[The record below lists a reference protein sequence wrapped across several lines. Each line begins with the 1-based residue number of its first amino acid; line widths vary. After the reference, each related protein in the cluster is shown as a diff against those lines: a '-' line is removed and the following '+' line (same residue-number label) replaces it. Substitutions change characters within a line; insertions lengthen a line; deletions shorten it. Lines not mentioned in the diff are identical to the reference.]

1 MNKIAILTLFFFTYL
16 TGFSQTDTI
25 FTKNQKI
32 SCKVLKIKTD
42 SINYRLLDSKTQ
54 YAVAKKEV
62 DKIIY
67 KNGKTFS
74 IKDDIRIVHVD
85 GISNFNDVVIT
96 FTPSDTLK
104 CTKIT
109 DLEVEFDYDQSG
121 QSKYLEKTYKQ
132 LKIHAAM
139 RGANIV
145 YIPEQNALSTNG
157 LNDSSITHFTGIAYC
172 SSIPTIEGFEKKI
185 GEKNEFTATE
195 QWYLPKGKS
204 DVYQLYFNG
213 KFVIDEILET
223 DGFVY
228 INGELKGFPKV
239 TSFRL
244 ISISSKFFTVSF
256 ETNNTLYNVEVTL

>member
-121 QSKYLEKTYKQ
+121 QSKYLEKT
-132 LKIHAAM
+132 
-139 RGANIV
+139 
-145 YIPEQNALSTNG
+145 
-157 LNDSSITHFTGIAYC
+157 
-172 SSIPTIEGFEKKI
+172 
-185 GEKNEFTATE
+185 
-195 QWYLPKGKS
+195 
-204 DVYQLYFNG
+204 
-213 KFVIDEILET
+213 
-223 DGFVY
+223 
-228 INGELKGFPKV
+228 
-239 TSFRL
+239 
-244 ISISSKFFTVSF
+244 
-256 ETNNTLYNVEVTL
+256 